1 MSGDSG
7 MSSDWMKVM
16 LEEIARKKAQIEQ
29 DRAEERRRETERE
42 RQFSPELRETELRE
56 TQRRENDS
64 AQG

>member
-1 MSGDSG
+1 MSGNSG

-42 RQFSPELRETELRE
+42 RQSSPERRETQPRE
-56 TQRRENDS
+56 TQRRES
-64 AQG
+64 